1 VEEEELDSEAT
12 DEDAPGTPPG
22 TPRKEALGVV
32 SSAGREDENEKE
44 TRPGGSEARGASE
57 AEGGFE
63 ASHPRLAALRDA
75 RSTPLGAAAARSGSP
90 GGSHASLA
98 SLTTEAS
105 DASSLPGADAFMRR
119 AERRLDIVVE
129 RRWFGLAQDSP
140 VRLRVRDGDGAVAR
154 DASAEENEA
163 AARLLEESS

>member
-1 VEEEELDSEAT
+1 MEEEELDSEAT
-12 DEDAPGTPPG
+12 DEDAPGTPS
-22 TPRKEALGVV
+22 RKEALGVV
-32 SSAGREDENEKE
+32 SSAGKEDENEKE
-44 TRPGGSEARGASE
+44 TRPGGSEARGEFE

-129 RRWFGLAQDSP
+129 RRWFGLAQASP
-140 VRLRVRDGDGAVAR
+140 VRVRVRDGAGAVAR

-163 AARLLEESS
+163 AARLLEETS